1 MQRHGADQHGGAA
14 ADSGDLHGVVR
25 AGAGGHPG
33 LQTHA
38 LAPARH
44 LRRQQPRQVR
54 GDGWGA
60 LAQMS
65 PRSLV
70 SCVRLLGSGP
80 MLRLSLAFLYTGLEI
95 SYWAGVLPACVSF
108 TRALGPGRK
117 GMMGLAS
124 ILVSCG
130 SMAGGLLL
138 ILCKQG
144 DSAQRKGEN
153 RQPGTGIVLVVVT
166 SRGRTPVVMLGLATH
181 LAAYTLSLVSL
192 PHLSPLGDTQQ
203 VTNQRP
209 PAGHVT
215 SVLIS
220 DW

>member
-1 MQRHGADQHGGAA
+1 MRLRTAA
-14 ADSGDLHGVVR
+14 TFTALCVL
-25 AGAGGHPG
+25 G
-33 LQTHA
+33 LA
-38 LAPARH
+38 VILAFRPTPWHQPATSA
-44 LRRQQPRQVR
+44 VS
-54 GDGWGA
+54 
-60 LAQMS
+60 S
-65 PRSLV
+65 PARSLV

-144 DSAQRKGEN
+144 DSAQRKGVN
-153 RQPGTGIVLVVVT
+153 GQPGIVLAVVT

-215 SVLIS
+215 SSSSLIGS
-220 DW
+220 RPWPRPGAASPPSSPPPR

>member
-1 MQRHGADQHGGAA
+1 
-14 ADSGDLHGVVR
+14 
-25 AGAGGHPG
+25 
-33 LQTHA
+33 
-38 LAPARH
+38 
-44 LRRQQPRQVR
+44 
-54 GDGWGA
+54 
-60 LAQMS
+60 MS

-144 DSAQRKGEN
+144 DSAQRKGVN

-215 SVLIS
+215 SVFIS